1 LGYSSKYQL
10 RGELFSAP
18 QRKMV
23 LLAKGGP
30 KMFHKS
36 LILAA
41 ALLAGTSLGAMAG
54 TVTPVTNVP
63 PDGVIYG
70 FLLTDGSLLFQGG
83 LLQDFYRF
91 KPDSKG
97 SYVNGTLF
105 PAAALPP
112 NYIPYATSGGVLPD
126 GRVLLIGGEYTLQSN
141 NTLTFSFTNQMAIY
155 DPIADTWTMIAPPF
169 NAAGDWDFIGDSPWA
184 LLPNG
189 HLLLGEKFSKAM
201 AELNPKTLRWTNV
214 SSFGK
219 DDVFAE
225 EGLTLLPD
233 RSVLTVNMT
242 DFPFAQRFI
251 SNADPSKTRWADAGK
266 TPVKLPATDTNSATN
281 IIYDNGMR
289 VYHPPGEIGPAI
301 LRPDGTVFNSGAA
314 CTIKGPPTDPDACV
328 IYSPVAHSAIYD
340 PKSNSW
346 TAGPDLPNKEGAGDT
361 WASLLPNGN
370 VLVQTNPPG
379 ISNDKLKRANDRY
392 ASIRGINGK
401 AKGRLAP
408 EAVAAAGAASPGFAP
423 EATTPAT
430 SCPKT
435 SIWRLYEFDGTSLI
449 PEPAGS
455 MCNNQPSLLLLPT
468 GEVML
473 NLNFVYKSSGTFLNM
488 GRPTITSF
496 AFTYNVNPG
505 GTYQIYGT
513 QFNGLSQAN
522 AFGDEFQVA
531 TNFPLVRI
539 TNNATGDVSYA
550 TTHDF
555 STMGVATGSAIVS
568 TWFDVPT
575 NAETGDGKLEVV
587 ANGIPS
593 LPIPITVVAG
603 GALTQK

>member
-1 LGYSSKYQL
+1 
-10 RGELFSAP
+10 
-18 QRKMV
+18 
-23 LLAKGGP
+23 
-30 KMFHKS
+30 MFRKS

-41 ALLAGTSLGAMAG
+41 ALLAGTSLGALAG
-54 TVTPVTNVP
+54 TVTPLTNTP

-91 KPDSKG
+91 TPDSKG
-97 SYVNGTLF
+97 SYVNGSFT

-126 GRVLLIGGEYTLQSN
+126 GRMLLIGGEYTLGSN
-141 NTLTFSFTNQMAIY
+141 NTLNFAFTNKMAIY
-155 DPIADTWTMIAPPF
+155 DPKADTWRMITPPF
-169 NAAGDWDFIGDSPWA
+169 SPNGDWDFIGDSPWA

-201 AELNPKTLRWTNV
+201 AELDPKTLRWTNV
-214 SSFGK
+214 SSHAK

-233 RSVLTVNMT
+233 GSVLTVNMT
-242 DFPFAQRFI
+242 DFNFAQRFI
-251 SNADPSKTRWADAGK
+251 PNTNPANSGWVNAGA
-266 TPVKLPATDTNSATN
+266 TPVKLPATDTNGAKN

-314 CTIKGPPTDPDACV
+314 CAIPGPATDPNACV
-328 IYSPVAHSAIYD
+328 IYSPVAHTAVYD
-340 PKSNSW
+340 PKTNTWKKS
-346 TAGPDLPNKEGAGDT
+346 PDLPGMQGAGDT
-361 WASLLPNGN
+361 WSSLLPNGN

-379 ISNDKLKRANDRY
+379 ITNDKLARANARY
-392 ASIRGINGK
+392 ASIRNATGH
-401 AKGRLAP
+401 RLTAEAGAP
-408 EAVAAAGAASPGFAP
+408 DFAVAQ
-423 EATTPAT
+423 TP
-430 SCPKT
+430 CPVDN
-435 SIWRLYEFDGTSLI
+435 IWRLYEFNGSTLI

-468 GEVML
+468 GQVML
-473 NLNFVYKSSGTFLNM
+473 NLNFVYTASGTFETAW
-488 GRPTITSF
+488 RPTITSF
-496 AFTYNVNPG
+496 PFSTDVNPG
-505 GTYQIYGT
+505 GTYQIFGK

-550 TTHDF
+550 RTYNF
-555 STMGVATGSAIVS
+555 STMAVATGSAIVS
-568 TWFDVPT
+568 TLFDVPT
-575 NAETGDGKLEVV
+575 NIGTGDSKLEVV

-593 LPIPITVVAG
+593 LPMNITVVPG
-603 GALTQK
+603 GVAANAN

>member
-1 LGYSSKYQL
+1 LCS
-10 RGELFSAP
+10 ELFSALL
-18 QRKMV
+18 RKMLSLV
-23 LLAKGGP
+23 WEDP
-30 KMFHKS
+30 KMFRKS

-41 ALLAGTSLGAMAG
+41 ALLAGASFGAMAAG
-54 TVTPVTNVP
+54 TVKPLTNNTPS
-63 PDGVIYG
+63 DGVIYG

-97 SYVNGTLF
+97 SYVDGTLY

-126 GRVLLIGGEYTLQSN
+126 GRVLLIGGEYSLLSN

-169 NAAGDWDFIGDSPWA
+169 NTAGDWDFIGDSPWA

-189 HLLLGEKFSKAM
+189 HLLLGEKFSKAT
-201 AELNPKTLRWTNV
+201 AEFDPKTMRWTNV
-214 SSFGK
+214 SSHAK

-233 RSVLTVNMT
+233 GTVLTVNMT
-242 DFPFAQRFI
+242 DFNFAQRFI
-251 SNADPSKTRWADAGK
+251 PNANPANSGWVNAGS
-266 TPVKLPATDTNSATN
+266 TPKRLPATDTNSAQN

-314 CTIKGPPTDPDACV
+314 CTIKGPPTDPAACV
-328 IYSPVAHSAIYD
+328 TYQPVAHTGVYD
-340 PKSNSW
+340 TKTNTW
-346 TAGPDLPNKEGAGDT
+346 KAGPDLPGMQGSGDT

-392 ASIRGINGK
+392 QSIRGFNPNK
-401 AKGRLAP
+401 KGRLAP
-408 EAVAAAGAASPGFAP
+408 EALVAAGTAGTAAPALAP
-423 EATTPAT
+423 EAATACPA
-430 SCPKT
+430 T

-473 NLNFVYKSSGTFLNM
+473 NLNFVYKSSDTFVNETW
-488 GRPTITSF
+488 RPTITKFVFS
-496 AFTYNVNPG
+496 NDVNPG
-505 GTYQIYGT
+505 GTYQISGR

-550 TTHDF
+550 RTYNF

-575 NAETGDGKLEVV
+575 DLETGDSKLEVI

-593 LPIPITVVAG
+593 LPIPITVIRG
-603 GALTQK
+603 GAQANAN

>member
-1 LGYSSKYQL
+1 MFG
-10 RGELFSAP
+10 
-18 QRKMV
+18 RK
-23 LLAKGGP
+23 
-30 KMFHKS
+30 
-36 LILAA
+36 LIFAA
-41 ALLAGTSLGAMAG
+41 ALLAGTSLGAMAAG
-54 TVTPVTNVP
+54 TATVTPVTNVP
-63 PDGVIYG
+63 ADGVIYG

-97 SYVNGTLF
+97 SYANGTLY

-126 GRVLLIGGEYTLQSN
+126 GRVLLIGGEYTLLSN
-141 NTLTFSFTNQMAIY
+141 NTLTFAFTNQMAIY
-155 DPIADTWTMIAPPF
+155 DPNADTWTMIAPPF
-169 NAAGDWDFIGDSPWA
+169 NTAGDWDFIGDSPWA

-201 AELNPKTLRWTNV
+201 AEFNPKTLRWTNV
-214 SSFGK
+214 SSHAK
-219 DDVFAE
+219 DDIFAE

-233 RSVLTVNMT
+233 GSVLDVNVT
-242 DFPFAQRFI
+242 DPNFAQRFI
-251 SNADPSKTRWADAGK
+251 PNANPANSGWVNAGS
-266 TPVKLPATDTNSATN
+266 TPERLPTIGDTNSAKN

-301 LRPDGTVFNSGAA
+301 LRPNGTVFNSGAA
-314 CTIKGPPTDPDACV
+314 CTLKGPPTDPDACV
-328 IYSPVAHSAIYD
+328 TYQPVAHTAIYD
-340 PKSNSW
+340 ITTNSW
-346 TAGPDLPNKEGAGDT
+346 TAGPDLPTHGALGGEGAGDT
-361 WASLLPNGN
+361 WSSLLPNGN

-379 ISNDKLKRANDRY
+379 ITDDRLKRANVRY
-392 ASIRGINGK
+392 ASIRARTGH
-401 AKGRLAP
+401 LAP
-408 EAVAAAGAASPGFAP
+408 EAAGAAAPGFAP
-423 EATTPAT
+423 EATTAAT
-430 SCPKT
+430 ACPQT
-435 SIWRLYEFDGTSLI
+435 SIWRLYEFNGTSLI

-473 NLNFVYKSSGTFLNM
+473 NLNFVYKSSGTFLNVW
-488 GRPTITSF
+488 RPTITSF
-496 AFTYNVNPG
+496 LFSNNVNPG
-505 GTYQIYGT
+505 GTYQIFGR

-568 TWFDVPT
+568 TSFDVPT
-575 NAETGDGKLEVV
+575 NPETGDSTLEVV

-603 GALTQK
+603 GALSAK